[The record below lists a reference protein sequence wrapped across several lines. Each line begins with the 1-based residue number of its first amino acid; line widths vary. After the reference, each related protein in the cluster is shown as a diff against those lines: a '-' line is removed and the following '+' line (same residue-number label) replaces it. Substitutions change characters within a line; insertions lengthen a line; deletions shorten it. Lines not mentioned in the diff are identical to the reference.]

1 VDYFAFKKQGSTM
14 LKCKLGDE
22 TGIVHC
28 TLFAQEVLRKGR
40 VLELRNLRSYEKFG
54 KINLGLILPSNI
66 RMSSRK
72 IKHANLMYTFDD
84 DKEL

>member
-1 VDYFAFKKQGSTM
+1 M

-28 TLFAQEVLRKGR
+28 TLFVQEVLRKGR
-40 VLELRNLRSYEKFG
+40 VLELRNLRSYGKFG

-72 IKHANLMYTFDD
+72 IEHVNLTSIFDD

>member
-1 VDYFAFKKQGSTM
+1 M

-28 TLFAQEVLRKGR
+28 TLFAQEVIRKGR

-72 IKHANLMYTFDD
+72 IEHVNLTSIFDD